1 MDEKYKYIDFEI
13 EDFLNDEFFIQWV
26 KNPGEETNHF
36 WLKWIENNPERR
48 PILQKS
54 KEIIAMIDYKERY
67 VLSDQA
73 YMDLYEDIVEKSHQ
87 QRADGSHFQ
96 WSGWHKTAAILF
108 LVFSTVYGI
117 DVLNKR
123 NQVESK
129 NQHVTTWLTVD
140 NPAGQK
146 YKFQLPD
153 GTRVHL
159 NAASSIEYP
168 QSFDGEKRTVRMKGE
183 AFFDVKTDPNRPF
196 IIEIDNS
203 QVTVLGTSFN
213 LKNEEDF
220 ELALVEGK
228 VEVAD
233 STGGIITVLPNEMLI
248 KRKNGE
254 VSKGAYDPL
263 EVFGWREQ
271 YLIFKDDSYPE
282 VIEKLEEWFGVTI
295 ESTLKVDKDW
305 SYSGQYHNKPLNQ
318 VLEGI
323 SISSDFQYK
332 INNKSITISN
342 P

>member
-73 YMDLYEDIVEKSHQ
+73 YMDLYENIVEKSHQ
-87 QRADGSHFQ
+87 TRADGRHFQ
-96 WSGWHKTAAILF
+96 WSGWHKAAAILF

-123 NQVESK
+123 NQEEADYP
-129 NQHVTTWLTVD
+129 HVTTWLTID

-159 NAASSIEYP
+159 NASSSIEYP
-168 QSFDGEKRTVRMKGE
+168 QSFDGEKRTIRMKGE
-183 AFFDVKTDPNRPF
+183 AFFDVMPDPNRPF
-196 IIEIDNS
+196 IIQIDNS
-203 QVTVLGTSFN
+203 QVKVLGTSFN
-213 LKNEEDF
+213 LKNGEDF

-233 STGGIITVLPNEMLI
+233 SVGGVITLLPNEMLI

-254 VSKGAYDPL
+254 VTKTEFDPIEIL
-263 EVFGWREQ
+263 GWKDQHLVFV
-271 YLIFKDDSYPE
+271 DNTYPE
-282 VIEKLEEWFGVTI
+282 VIEKLETWFGVTI
-295 ESTLKVDKDW
+295 ESSLKVDKDW
-305 SYSGQYHNKPLNQ
+305 SYSGKYHNKSLNQ
-318 VLEGI
+318 VLDGI

-332 INNKSITISN
+332 IDNKTVSISN

>member
-48 PILQKS
+48 PVLQKA
-54 KEIIAMIDYKERY
+54 KEIIAMIDYKDRY

-87 QRADGSHFQ
+87 KRADGSHFH

-117 DVLNKR
+117 DILNKR
-123 NQVESK
+123 NKVESE
-129 NQHVTTWLTVD
+129 NQKVTTWLTVD

-153 GTRVHL
+153 GTYVHL
-159 NAASSIEYP
+159 NAASSIAYP
-168 QSFDGEKRTVRMKGE
+168 QNFDGEKRTVRMQGE
-183 AFFDVKTDPNRPF
+183 AFFDVTKDPNRPF
-196 IIEIDNS
+196 VIQIDNN

-213 LKNEEDF
+213 LKNGEDF

-233 STGGIITVLPNEMLI
+233 STGGVITLLPHEMLI

-254 VSKGAYDPL
+254 VTKTDFDPL
-263 EVFGWREQ
+263 EIFGWKDQ

-282 VIEKLEEWFGVTI
+282 VIRKMEVWFGVTI
-295 ESTLKVDKDW
+295 NSTLKVDKGW
-305 SYSGQYHNKPLNQ
+305 SYSGSYHNKPLNQ
-318 VLEGI
+318 VLDGI
-323 SISSDFQYK
+323 SISSEFDYK
-332 INNKSITISN
+332 IKGKTVTISN